1 MSSCDDDSLAISPRE
16 DSPESHPFSGHSDDY
31 GDSGVVVNGGL
42 LCNNNSSAPLCA
54 RLRAPNC
61 RLEPLRR
68 PAAYPSP
75 LTELRRSS
83 LPFVDMSALANG
95 NGITHVPPAEELEM
109 MYAYHANGTA
119 RRCSQPSTETESN
132 SAPQQSSLSVSQ
144 EMLTR
149 PPQTVKCFPS
159 NWWNP
164 KFSSPILERHF
175 KKKVVEFLRRR
186 FRIAVLFIALSSL
199 LWIVFFSVHLAFN
212 PPRSAEESEERV
224 NELARDSVRFTWW
237 YVVGGL
243 SIFASVLIMLALTY
257 SSYYGTLALPL
268 STTLAVLLMLASI
281 ALSFALY
288 FDSAVEG
295 FSTMWLVA
303 QFSIAGVVTLVI
315 FTLSQ
320 LPIVFSASLSIIFL
334 IVSNTLSITFTVV
347 LNSDIYAP
355 KFFAPSAVG
364 TVLFYLALL
373 LVGCS
378 TAFLSQKRQ
387 HATFWK
393 IAQCVLSQKAMDL
406 ERELEEKMILSILP
420 QPFAERMMSVD
431 VQLSYMMK
439 RSVGGVEAGDTGFT
453 ISQLDRVT
461 ILFADIVEFTE
472 FSASL
477 SAEELVGILNELFS
491 SFDDLVVKYKCEK
504 ISTLGDCYFCVSG
517 CPEPISSHA
526 NNCVDLGLAI
536 VEALEEFRRRTGHQL
551 DMRIGIHTG
560 SVLCGVMGTKRFK
573 FDVWSKDVTIANQI
587 EACGTPGRVLIS
599 GTTKQF
605 LSSAYVVELAH
616 LHNRDPD
623 LADMQLY
630 YVVGR
635 RHRALSLGTSVKEWR
650 RRLST
655 IDTVAQPLVTPEV
668 DQKGLGIDPSL
679 CCFWRQKHTLA
690 DPQLPPDDG
699 QSSSSIAEIFT
710 MQSQLQKC
718 TSYAE
723 LTNPEVQ
730 QQSNMDHKIVELM
743 KEQKVDFDTYFD
755 SQLRVLTLQFR
766 NHDWENAYRNYGRNL
781 DDGSSGDM
789 TEIEL
794 GYRITKQSYMYDTV
808 TLFVVFLLV
817 MFGSLAVLCGGGNF
831 TLWPSWLSIFVV
843 GLVTELV
850 IIVHVWAV
858 YKPQI
863 FPTAFARHAEVII
876 NWYVRSFVSLY
887 MIYYPMTI
895 VYASMSQ
902 CAHDSVIENT
912 QDLASIQMAF
922 FVTIVVLISSITF
935 MEVSHFVKLIG
946 GLLSAILA
954 CVLVMTLHLQTC
966 IGDININA
974 NTTTEPPST
983 LYGTTAHSIPTAV
996 SYQTDSPKQY
1006 LTNYYHRHVAPE
1018 AIILLLLILLLLAV
1032 VNRMSEVSVRLSFI
1046 GRIEAAGRRR
1056 YTRQQ
1061 KTQAEWLLFNI
1072 IPPRVTYEL
1081 RRLGRYSK
1089 NHDCVGVVFV
1099 SISNFNEFHRLT
1111 SEIQGE
1117 APYCILNQIITEFD
1131 MLLERRFMNIEKIKT
1146 IGSVYMAASGLESQG
1161 QDIDHLLDLIDFV
1174 QEMFQ
1179 VMEALNAQFR
1189 NDDFI
1194 EFGMGD
1200 FSFQLKVGFN
1210 YGPVTSGVVGSRK
1223 MLYDIWGD
1231 TVNVASRMNTTG
1243 HVGKI
1248 HMPET
1253 CLEKLRADF
1262 NVRFERY
1269 KEVIVKGK
1277 GAMRTVFVSHFPP
1290 LPLSATLPT
1299 QTTM

>member
-1 MSSCDDDSLAISPRE
+1 MSSCDDDSLAVSPRE
-16 DSPESHPFSGHSDDY
+16 DSPESHPFSAQSDEC
-31 GDSGVVVNGGL
+31 GDSGVVLNGGV
-42 LCNNNSSAPLCA
+42 CNNACLA
-54 RLRAPNC
+54 RLQGTGRYP
-61 RLEPLRR
+61 PRR

-83 LPFVDMSALANG
+83 LPFVDMSGLG
-95 NGITHVPPAEELEM
+95 NGSAIAHVPPAEELEM
-109 MYAYHANGTA
+109 MYAFHANGGG
-119 RRCSQPSTETESN
+119 RRSSQPSSTEAGEESLGG
-132 SAPQQSSLSVSQ
+132 PPHSSLGTSREV
-144 EMLTR
+144 LTR
-149 PPQTVKCFPS
+149 PPRTTKCFS
-159 NWWNP
+159 ASWWNP
-164 KFSSPILERHF
+164 KFSSPILEGHF

-199 LWIVFFSVHLAFN
+199 LWIVFFSVHLAFD
-212 PPRSAEESEERV
+212 PPRTELESEQRV

-243 SIFASVLIMLALTY
+243 TVFVAVLGMLALTY
-257 SSYYGTLALPL
+257 SHYYGRLALPL
-268 STTLAVLLMLASI
+268 STALAVLLMLSSV
-281 ALSFALY
+281 ALTFALY
-288 FDSAVEG
+288 FDPEVEG

-303 QFSIAGVVTLVI
+303 QFSIAGVVVLVV

-320 LPIVFSASLSIIFL
+320 LPIVFSITLCVVYLFVL
-334 IVSNTLSITFTVV
+334 NTLSITFTVL
-347 LNSDIYAP
+347 LNSHTYPP
-355 KFFAPSAVG
+355 KSFAPSAAG

-439 RSVGGVEAGDTGFT
+439 RSVGGAVMNDTCFT

-491 SFDDLVVKYKCEK
+491 TFDDLVVKCKCEK

-526 NNCVDLGLAI
+526 SNCVDLGLAI

-599 GTTKQF
+599 SATKHF
-605 LSSAYVVELAH
+605 LSSAYVVEPAH
-616 LHNRDPD
+616 LHNRDAD
-623 LADMQLY
+623 LGDMQLF

-655 IDTVAQPLVTPEV
+655 IDTIAQPLVAPDIE
-668 DQKGLGIDPSL
+668 QKKFKFDTSL
-679 CCFWRQKHTLA
+679 CCFWRNKHTLA
-690 DPQLPPDDG
+690 DPQLPSTDG
-699 QSSSSIAEIFT
+699 ESSSSIAEIFT
-710 MQSQLQKC
+710 MQTQLQKC

-723 LTNPEVQ
+723 LTNPELQ
-730 QQSNMDHKIVELM
+730 EQSNMDHKIVELM
-743 KEQKVDFDTYFD
+743 KEQKVNFDTYFD
-755 SQLRVLTLQFR
+755 PQLRVLTLQFR
-766 NHDWENAYRNYGRNL
+766 HQDWESAYRNYGRNL
-781 DDGSSGDM
+781 DDGSSGEM

-808 TLFVVFLLV
+808 TLFLVFLLV
-817 MFGSLAVLCGGGNF
+817 MLGSLAVLCGGGTF
-831 TLWPSWLSIFVV
+831 SLWPSWLSIFLV
-843 GLVTELV
+843 GLISELT

-858 YKPQI
+858 YQPER
-863 FPTAFARHAEVII
+863 FPAKFARYAQIVI

-895 VYASMSQ
+895 VYASIGQ
-902 CAHDSVIENT
+902 CTGDTVIENT
-912 QDLASIQMAF
+912 QDLAIIQMAF
-922 FVTIVVLISSITF
+922 FITIVVLISSITF
-935 MEVSHFVKLIG
+935 MEVSYFIKLIG
-946 GLLSAILA
+946 GVLSALLA
-954 CVLVMTLHLQTC
+954 CVLVMTLHLQLC
-966 IGDININA
+966 IADINIDS
-974 NTTTEPPST
+974 NTTQASEPPST
-983 LYGTTAHSIPTAV
+983 VYGTDPHSIPTAV
-996 SYQTDSPKQY
+996 SYKTDSPRQY
-1006 LTNYYHRHVAPE
+1006 LKNYYHRHVAPE
-1018 AIILLLLILLLLAV
+1018 AIILLLLILLILAV

-1081 RRLGRYSK
+1081 RKLGRYSQ

-1131 MLLERRFMNIEKIKT
+1131 ILLERQFMSIEKIKT
-1146 IGSVYMAASGLESQG
+1146 IGSVYMAASGLESEG
-1161 QDIDHLLDLIDFV
+1161 PDIEHLLDLIDFV

-1189 NDDFI
+1189 QDEFF
-1194 EFGMGD
+1194 EFGIAN

-1231 TVNVASRMNTTG
+1231 TVNVASRMNSTG
-1243 HVGKI
+1243 QVGKI
-1248 HMPET
+1248 HMPEG
-1253 CLEKLRADF
+1253 CLEKLRANGD
-1262 NVRFERY
+1262 VRFERH
-1269 KEVIVKGK
+1269 KEVNVKGK
-1277 GAMRTVFVSHFPP
+1277 GAMKTVFVSHTRPSP
-1290 LPLSATLPT
+1290 MQSPNQPT
-1299 QTTM
+1299 IT

>member
-1 MSSCDDDSLAISPRE
+1 MSSCDEDSLAPRE
-16 DSPESHPFSGHSDDY
+16 DSPESPPFSGHSDY
-31 GDSGVVVNGGL
+31 ADSGVEVNGGVQH
-42 LCNNNSSAPLCA
+42 NNVSTSLA
-54 RLRAPNC
+54 RYQAYRYGP
-61 RLEPLRR
+61 RR
-68 PAAYPSP
+68 PATGYPSP
-75 LTELRRSS
+75 LTEIRRSS
-83 LPFVDMSALANG
+83 LPYVDMSGLANG
-95 NGITHVPPAEELEM
+95 NGTAHVHAAEELEM
-109 MYAYHANGTA
+109 MYAFHGNG
-119 RRCSQPSTETESN
+119 RRSSQPSTEAGEDS
-132 SAPQQSSLSVSQ
+132 SGIHQSSLGTASQ
-144 EMLTR
+144 EMLAR
-149 PPQTVKCFPS
+149 PPKTVKCFSPS
-159 NWWNP
+159 WWNP

-175 KKKVVEFLRRR
+175 KKKVIEFLRRR

-199 LWIVFFSVHLAFN
+199 LWIVFFSVHLAFD
-212 PPRSAEESEERV
+212 PPHTAAESEERV
-224 NELARDSVRFTWW
+224 NDLAADSVRFTWW

-243 SIFASVLIMLALTY
+243 VLFVSVLLMLALTY
-257 SSYYGTLALPL
+257 SDYYGRLALLL
-268 STTLAVLLMLASI
+268 STTLTILLMLSSI
-281 ALSFALY
+281 ALSFALH
-288 FDSAVEG
+288 FDSNVEG

-303 QFSIAGVVTLVI
+303 QFSITGVVTLVV

-320 LPIVFSASLSIIFL
+320 LPILFSAGLCIVYLII
-334 IVSNTLSITFTVV
+334 SNSLSITFTVV
-347 LNSDIYAP
+347 LNPETYPPS
-355 KFFAPSAVG
+355 FFGPSAAG
-364 TVLFYLALL
+364 TLLFYCALIL
-373 LVGCS
+373 IGCS

-431 VQLSYMMK
+431 VQLSYMLK
-439 RSVGGVEAGDTGFT
+439 RSVGGVVNNDTGFN

-461 ILFADIVEFTE
+461 ILFADIVDFTE
-472 FSASL
+472 FSSSL
-477 SAEELVGILNELFS
+477 SAEELVGVLNELFS

-536 VEALEEFRRRTGHQL
+536 VEALEEFRQRTGHQL
-551 DMRIGIHTG
+551 DMRIGVHTG

-599 GTTKQF
+599 SATKHF
-605 LSSAYVVELAH
+605 LSSAYVVEPAH
-616 LHNRDPD
+616 LHNREPD

-650 RRLST
+650 RRLSA
-655 IDTVAQPLVTPEV
+655 IDTVVQTPEAAQME
-668 DQKGLGIDPSL
+668 QKSWKLDLSP
-679 CCFWRQKHTLA
+679 CCFWRNKHTLA
-690 DPQLPPDDG
+690 DPQLELNEC
-699 QSSSSIAEIFT
+699 QSTSSIADIFS

-723 LTNPEVQ
+723 LANPEEQ

-766 NHDWENAYRNYGRNL
+766 DPDWEDAYRNYGRNL
-781 DDGSSGDM
+781 DDGSSGEM

-808 TLFVVFLLV
+808 TLFLVFLLV
-817 MFGSLAVLCGGGNF
+817 MLGSLAVLCGGGSF
-831 TLWPSWLSIFVV
+831 ALWPSWLSIFLV
-843 GLVTELV
+843 GLVTELF
-850 IIVHVWAV
+850 IIVHVCAV
-858 YKPQI
+858 YQPHW
-863 FPTAFARHAEVII
+863 FPAPFASYAQFII
-876 NWYVRSFVSLY
+876 NWYVRSFVSIY

-895 VYASMSQ
+895 VYASISQ
-902 CAHDSVIENT
+902 CSNDDVIEDT
-912 QDLASIQMAF
+912 QDLAAIQMAF

-954 CVLVMTLHLQTC
+954 CVFVMTIHLQLC
-966 IGDININA
+966 IADINIDPNA
-974 NTTTEPPST
+974 TSTSTEAGATTH
-983 LYGTTAHSIPTAV
+983 HSIPTAV
-996 SYQTDSPKQY
+996 SYATDPPRQY

-1018 AIILLLLILLLLAV
+1018 AVILLLLILLILAV

-1061 KTQAEWLLFNI
+1061 KSQAEWLLFNI
-1072 IPPRVTYEL
+1072 IPPRVAYEL
-1081 RRLGRYSK
+1081 RRLGHYSQ
-1089 NHDCVGVVFV
+1089 NHNCIGVAFV
-1099 SISNFNEFHRLT
+1099 SVSNFNEFHRLT

-1131 MLLERRFMNIEKIKT
+1131 MLLERQFKNIEKIKT
-1146 IGSVYMAASGLESQG
+1146 IGSVYMAASGLEADG
-1161 QDIDHLLDLIDFV
+1161 PDIAHLLELIEFL
-1174 QEMFQ
+1174 QEMFR
-1179 VMEALNAQFR
+1179 VMNILNGQFR
-1189 NDDFI
+1189 SEEFA
-1194 EFGMGD
+1194 EFGMGN

-1210 YGPVTSGVVGSRK
+1210 YGSVTSGVVGSRK

-1231 TVNVASRMNTTG
+1231 TVNVASRMNSTG
-1243 HVGKI
+1243 RVGKI
-1248 HMPET
+1248 HMPES
-1253 CLEKLRADF
+1253 CLEKLRENQDI
-1262 NVRFERY
+1262 RFERH
-1269 KEVIVKGK
+1269 KEVNVKGK
-1277 GAMRTVFVSHFPP
+1277 GMMKTVFVSHTPP
-1290 LPLSATLPT
+1290 QQQSPH
-1299 QTTM
+1299 

>member
-1 MSSCDDDSLAISPRE
+1 MSSCDDDSLAVSPRE
-16 DSPESHPFSGHSDDY
+16 DSPESHPFSAQSDEC
-31 GDSGVVVNGGL
+31 GDSGVVLNGGV
-42 LCNNNSSAPLCA
+42 CANNPLA
-54 RLRAPNC
+54 RLAGRSFFGP
-61 RLEPLRR
+61 RR

-75 LTELRRSS
+75 LTELRRPS
-83 LPFVDMSALANG
+83 LPFVDMSGLANG
-95 NGITHVPPAEELEM
+95 NGISHVPPAEELEM
-109 MYAYHANGTA
+109 MYAFHANGSG
-119 RRCSQPSTETESN
+119 RRSSQPSSTEAGEES
-132 SAPQQSSLSVSQ
+132 SGYPQQHSSLGTSQ
-144 EMLTR
+144 EMLAR
-149 PPQTVKCFPS
+149 PLKTVSCFS
-159 NWWNP
+159 ANWWNP

-175 KKKVVEFLRRR
+175 KKKVIEFLRRR

-199 LWIVFFSVHLAFN
+199 LWIVFFSVHLAFD
-212 PPRSAEESEERV
+212 PPRTALESEQRV
-224 NELARDSVRFTWW
+224 NELAVDSVRFTWW

-243 SIFASVLIMLALTY
+243 TVFVAVLVMLALTY
-257 SSYYGTLALPL
+257 SNYYGRLALPL
-268 STTLAVLLMLASI
+268 STALSVLLMLSSV

-288 FDSAVEG
+288 FDSDVEG

-320 LPIVFSASLSIIFL
+320 LPIFFSAGLCAVYLL
-334 IVSNTLSITFTVV
+334 ISNALSITFTVL
-347 LNSDIYAP
+347 LNSDTYPP
-355 KFFAPSAVG
+355 KSFAPSALG
-364 TVLFYLALL
+364 MVLFYLALL

-439 RSVGGVEAGDTGFT
+439 RSVGGAEVTDTGFT

-491 SFDDLVVKYKCEK
+491 TFDDLVVKCKCEK

-599 GTTKQF
+599 SATKQF
-605 LSSAYVVELAH
+605 LSSAYVVEPAH

-655 IDTVAQPLVTPEV
+655 IDTIAQPLVTSETE
-668 DQKGLGIDPSL
+668 QKSLKIDPSL
-679 CCFWRQKHTLA
+679 CCFWRNKHTLA
-690 DPQLPPDDG
+690 DPQLPPTDG

-710 MQSQLQKC
+710 MQTQLQKC

-723 LTNPEVQ
+723 LANPEVQ
-730 QQSNMDHKIVELM
+730 EQSNMDHKIVELM

-755 SQLRVLTLQFR
+755 PQLRVLTLQFR
-766 NHDWENAYRNYGRNL
+766 NQDWENAYRNYGRNL
-781 DDGSSGDM
+781 DDGSSGEM

-808 TLFVVFLLV
+808 TLFLVFLLV
-817 MFGSLAVLCGGGNF
+817 MLGSLSVLCGGGSF
-831 TLWPSWLSIFVV
+831 SLWPSWFSIFLV
-843 GLVTELV
+843 GLISELT
-850 IIVHVWAV
+850 ILVHVWAV
-858 YKPQI
+858 YQPER
-863 FPTAFARHAEVII
+863 FPAKFARYAQFII

-895 VYASMSQ
+895 VYASIGQ
-902 CAHDSVIENT
+902 CTGDSVIENT
-912 QDLASIQMAF
+912 QDLAVIQMAF

-935 MEVSHFVKLIG
+935 MEVSYFVKLIG
-946 GLLSAILA
+946 GLLSALLA
-954 CVLVMTLHLQTC
+954 CVLVMTLHLQLC
-966 IGDININA
+966 IGDINISNSTSTSETPSPLPPVHV
-974 NTTTEPPST
+974 TTP
-983 LYGTTAHSIPTAV
+983 YSIPTAI
-996 SYQTDSPKQY
+996 SQETDTPQQY

-1018 AIILLLLILLLLAV
+1018 AVILLLLIMLILAV

-1081 RRLGRYSK
+1081 RKLGRYSQ

-1111 SEIQGE
+1111 SKIQGE

-1131 MLLERRFMNIEKIKT
+1131 MLLERQFVNIEKIKT
-1146 IGSVYMAASGLESQG
+1146 IGSVYMAASGLESEG
-1161 QDIDHLLDLIDFV
+1161 PHLEHLLDLIDCV
-1174 QEMFQ
+1174 QEMFR
-1179 VMEALNAQFR
+1179 VMEALNAQFK
-1189 NDDFI
+1189 DEFV
-1194 EFGMGD
+1194 EFGIAD

-1210 YGPVTSGVVGSRK
+1210 YGSVTSGVVGSRK

-1231 TVNVASRMNTTG
+1231 TVNVASRMNSTG
-1243 HVGKI
+1243 QVGKI
-1248 HMPET
+1248 HMPES
-1253 CLEKLRADF
+1253 CLEKLRADS
-1262 NVRFERY
+1262 NVRFERH
-1269 KEVIVKGK
+1269 KEVNVKGK
-1277 GAMRTVFVSHFPP
+1277 GAMRTVFVSHV
-1290 LPLSATLPT
+1290 
-1299 QTTM
+1299 

>member
-1 MSSCDDDSLAISPRE
+1 MSSTSCEEDSLGVSPRE
-16 DSPESHPFSGHSDDY
+16 DSPESHPFSGQSDY

-42 LCNNNSSAPLCA
+42 LNNATAALS
-54 RLRAPNC
+54 RLQATRNGP
-61 RLEPLRR
+61 RR
-68 PAAYPSP
+68 PFAFPSP

-83 LPFVDMSALANG
+83 LPFVDMSGFSNG
-95 NGITHVPPAEELEM
+95 KGLTHVPPAEELEM
-109 MYAYHANGTA
+109 MYAFHGNAA
-119 RRCSQPSTETESN
+119 RRGSLPSTEAGEES
-132 SAPQQSSLSVSQ
+132 SGGLAQQSSLSTSQ
-144 EMLTR
+144 EMLAGKPKET
-149 PPQTVKCFPS
+149 KCFS
-159 NWWNP
+159 ANWWNP
-164 KFSSPILERHF
+164 KFSSPILERHL

-212 PPRSAEESEERV
+212 PPRTAAESEERV
-224 NELARDSVRFTWW
+224 NELAADSVRFTWW

-243 SIFASVLIMLALTY
+243 VLFAVVLVMLPLTY
-257 SSYYGTLALPL
+257 SNYYGRLALPL
-268 STTLAVLLMLASI
+268 STTLTVLLMLSSV

-288 FDSAVEG
+288 FDSNVEG

-303 QFSIAGVVTLVI
+303 QFSITGVLTLVI

-320 LPIVFSASLSIIFL
+320 LPILFSAALCIVYL
-334 IVSNTLSITFTVV
+334 IVSNALSITFTVV
-347 LNSDIYAP
+347 LNQDTYPP
-355 KFFAPSAVG
+355 KFFGPSAVG
-364 TVLFYLALL
+364 TLLFYCALI
-373 LVGCS
+373 LVGCT
-378 TAFLSQKRQ
+378 TAFMSQKRQ

-439 RSVGGVEAGDTGFT
+439 RSVDADDSNDTGFT

-472 FSASL
+472 FSSNL
-477 SAEELVGILNELFS
+477 SAEELVGVLNELFS
-491 SFDDLVVKYKCEK
+491 SFDDLVVRYKCEK

-551 DMRIGIHTG
+551 DMRVGVHTG

-573 FDVWSKDVTIANQI
+573 FDVWSRDVTIANQI
-587 EACGTPGRVLIS
+587 EACGTPGRVVVS
-599 GTTKQF
+599 SATKQF
-605 LSSAYVVELAH
+605 LSSAYVVEPAH
-616 LHNRDPD
+616 LHHQDPE
-623 LADMQLY
+623 LADIQLY

-635 RHRALSLGTSVKEWR
+635 RHSALSHGTSVKEWR
-650 RRLST
+650 RRLSA
-655 IDTVAQPLVTPEV
+655 IDTVIHPPEATEAEKQRRV
-668 DQKGLGIDPSL
+668 VEIDLSS
-679 CCFWRQKHTLA
+679 CCFWRKKHTLA
-690 DPQLPPDDG
+690 DPQLPPSG
-699 QSSSSIAEIFT
+699 SESSSSIAEIFT

-723 LTNPEVQ
+723 LANPEIQ
-730 QQSNMDHKIVELM
+730 QQSHMDHKIVELM

-755 SQLRVLTLQFR
+755 PQLRVLTLQFR
-766 NHDWENAYRNYGRNL
+766 NHALEDAYRNYGRNL
-781 DDGSSGDM
+781 DDGSSGEM
-789 TEIEL
+789 METEL

-808 TLFVVFLLV
+808 TLFLVFLLV
-817 MFGSLAVLCGGGNF
+817 MLGSLAVLCGGGSF
-831 TLWPSWLSIFVV
+831 SLWTSWLSIFVV
-843 GLVTELV
+843 GLVSEIV

-858 YKPQI
+858 YQPQR
-863 FPTAFARHAEVII
+863 FPARFASYAQFII

-895 VYASMSQ
+895 VYASISQ
-902 CAHDSVIENT
+902 CTGDVIENT

-954 CVLVMTLHLQTC
+954 CVLVMTLHLQIC
-966 IGDININA
+966 IGDISINSTV
-974 NTTTEPPST
+974 TTTDDMTP
-983 LYGTTAHSIPTAV
+983 SIPTAV
-996 SYQTDSPKQY
+996 SYKTDSPRQY

-1018 AIILLLLILLLLAV
+1018 AVILLLLILLILAI

-1046 GRIEAAGRRR
+1046 GRIEAASRRR

-1089 NHDCVGVVFV
+1089 NHNCVGVVFV
-1099 SISNFNEFHRLT
+1099 SVSNFNEFHRLT

-1117 APYCILNQIITEFD
+1117 APYCILNRIITEFD
-1131 MLLERRFMNIEKIKT
+1131 MLLVRCRRFVNIEKIKT
-1146 IGSVYMAASGLESQG
+1146 IGSVYMAASGLDTE
-1161 QDIDHLLDLIDFV
+1161 DPDLAHLLDMIDFV
-1174 QEMFQ
+1174 QEMFK
-1179 VMEALNAQFR
+1179 ALRTLNEQFR
-1189 NDDFI
+1189 NEEFE
-1194 EFGMGD
+1194 EFGLRG

-1231 TVNVASRMNTTG
+1231 TVNVASRMNSSG
-1243 HVGKI
+1243 IDGKI
-1248 HMPET
+1248 HMPES
-1253 CLEKLRADF
+1253 CLEKLCQDPHI
-1262 NVRFERY
+1262 RFERH
-1269 KEVIVKGK
+1269 KEVNVKGK
-1277 GAMRTVFVSHFPP
+1277 GAMNTVFVSHVPP
-1290 LPLSATLPT
+1290 SSPT
-1299 QTTM
+1299 IQPNQ

>member
-1 MSSCDDDSLAISPRE
+1 MSSCDEDSLTISPRE
-16 DSPESHPFSGHSDDY
+16 DSPDPESPPFSGQSDY

-42 LCNNNSSAPLCA
+42 HNNASTSLA
-54 RLRAPNC
+54 RLHAARSVP
-61 RLEPLRR
+61 RR
-68 PAAYPSP
+68 PPAHPSP
-75 LTELRRSS
+75 LTDARRPS
-83 LPFVDMSALANG
+83 LPFVDMSAIG
-95 NGITHVPPAEELEM
+95 NGLAHVPPAEELEM
-109 MYAYHANGTA
+109 MYAFHGNAG
-119 RRCSQPSTETESN
+119 RRSSQPSTEAGEES
-132 SAPQQSSLSVSQ
+132 SGVAQQSSLSASQ

-149 PPQTVKCFPS
+149 PPETVKCFSP

-164 KFSSPILERHF
+164 KFSSPILERHL
-175 KKKVVEFLRRR
+175 KKKVIEFLRRR

-199 LWIVFFSVHLAFN
+199 LWMVFFSVHLAFD
-212 PPRSAEESEERV
+212 PPRTAAESEKRV
-224 NELARDSVRFTWW
+224 NDLAADSVRFTWW
-237 YVVGGL
+237 YVVGGAVL
-243 SIFASVLIMLALTY
+243 FVAVLIMLALTY
-257 SSYYGTLALPL
+257 SDYYGRLALLL
-268 STTLAVLLMLASI
+268 SITLSVILMLCSM

-288 FDSAVEG
+288 FDTNVEG

-303 QFSIAGVVTLVI
+303 QFSITGVVTVVI

-320 LPIVFSASLSIIFL
+320 LPIVFSAVLCIVYLII
-334 IVSNTLSITFTVV
+334 SNVLSITFTVL
-347 LNSDIYAP
+347 LNSETYPP
-355 KFFAPSAVG
+355 KFFGPSAVG
-364 TVLFYLALL
+364 TLLFYCALVL
-373 LVGCS
+373 IGCS
-378 TAFLSQKRQ
+378 TAFVSQKRQ

-406 ERELEEKMILSILP
+406 ERELEEKMILAILP

-439 RSVGGVEAGDTGFT
+439 QSVGGAVNNDTGFN
-453 ISQLDRVT
+453 ISQLDGVT

-491 SFDDLVVKYKCEK
+491 IFDDLVVKYKCEK

-536 VEALEEFRRRTGHQL
+536 VEALEVFRRRTGHPL
-551 DMRIGIHTG
+551 EMRIGIHTG

-573 FDVWSKDVTIANQI
+573 FDVWSKDVTIANLI
-587 EACGTPGRVLIS
+587 EACGTPGRVMIS
-599 GTTKQF
+599 AATKHF
-605 LSSAYVVELAH
+605 LSSAYVVEAAC
-616 LHNRDPD
+616 LHNQDPD
-623 LADMQLY
+623 LANMELF

-635 RHRALSLGTSVKEWR
+635 RRSVLSLGTSVKEWR

-655 IDTVAQPLVTPEV
+655 IDTVAQPLPATEMQRRNITYDLSP
-668 DQKGLGIDPSL
+668 
-679 CCFWRQKHTLA
+679 CCFWHKKHTLA
-690 DPQLPPDDG
+690 DQQLPPSG
-699 QSSSSIAEIFT
+699 SQSSSSIAEIFT
-710 MQSQLQKC
+710 MQTQLQKC

-723 LTNPEVQ
+723 LANPEVQ

-755 SQLRVLTLQFR
+755 PQLRVITLQFR

-781 DDGSSGDM
+781 DDGSSGEM
-789 TEIEL
+789 METEL

-808 TLFVVFLLV
+808 TLFIVFLLV
-817 MFGSLAVLCGGGNF
+817 MLGSLAVLCGGGSF
-831 TLWPSWLSIFVV
+831 SLWPSWLSIFLV
-843 GLVTELV
+843 GLISESV
-850 IIVHVWAV
+850 IILHVWAV
-858 YKPQI
+858 YRPEL
-863 FPTAFARHAEVII
+863 FPARFAAYAQLII
-876 NWYVRSFVSLY
+876 NWYVRSLVSLF

-895 VYASMSQ
+895 VYASISQ
-902 CAHDSVIENT
+902 CSGDVIENT

-946 GLLSAILA
+946 GLLSAIL
-954 CVLVMTLHLQTC
+954 VIVMIMTLHLQIC
-966 IGDININA
+966 IADISIDSNL
-974 NTTTEPPST
+974 TTSTDMTHPTVATPISYETDPP
-983 LYGTTAHSIPTAV
+983 
-996 SYQTDSPKQY
+996 QQY

-1018 AIILLLLILLLLAV
+1018 AVILLLLILLILAV

-1061 KTQAEWLLFNI
+1061 KSQAEWLLFNI

-1081 RRLGRYSK
+1081 RKLGRYSR

-1099 SISNFNEFHRLT
+1099 SIANFNEFHRRT

-1117 APYCILNQIITEFD
+1117 APYCILNQIISEFD
-1131 MLLERRFMNIEKIKT
+1131 MLLEKQQFSSIEKIKT
-1146 IGSVYMAASGLESQG
+1146 IGSVYMAASGLDTDG
-1161 QDIDHLLDLIDFV
+1161 PVLAHLLQLVDFV
-1174 QEMFQ
+1174 QQMFL
-1179 VMEALNAQFR
+1179 VMEALNCQFR
-1189 NDDFI
+1189 SEEFREFQI
-1194 EFGMGD
+1194 ED

-1231 TVNVASRMNTTG
+1231 TVNVASRMNSTG
-1243 HVGKI
+1243 KVGKV
-1248 HMPET
+1248 HMPES
-1253 CLEKLRADF
+1253 CLAKLHEDKDI
-1262 NVRFERY
+1262 RFECH
-1269 KEVIVKGK
+1269 KEVNVKGK
-1277 GAMRTVFVSHFPP
+1277 GTMQTVFVSH
-1290 LPLSATLPT
+1290 LPQPMT
-1299 QTTM
+1299 

>member
-1 MSSCDDDSLAISPRE
+1 MSSCDEDSLGISPRE
-16 DSPESHPFSGHSDDY
+16 DSPESHPFSGHSDY

-42 LCNNNSSAPLCA
+42 LNNAFTAISRPQATRGGP
-54 RLRAPNC
+54 
-61 RLEPLRR
+61 RR
-68 PAAYPSP
+68 PFAFPSP

-83 LPFVDMSALANG
+83 LPFVDMSGFGNVNG
-95 NGITHVPPAEELEM
+95 FTHVPPTEELEM
-109 MYAYHANGTA
+109 MYAFHGNAA
-119 RRCSQPSTETESN
+119 RRGSQPSTDAGEDSSRGT
-132 SAPQQSSLSVSQ
+132 ALQSSLSASQ
-144 EMLTR
+144 EMLAGKPKT
-149 PPQTVKCFPS
+149 TKCFS
-159 NWWNP
+159 TNWWNP
-164 KFSSPILERHF
+164 KFSSPILERHL
-175 KKKVVEFLRRR
+175 KKKVIEFLRRR

-212 PPRSAEESEERV
+212 PPRTAAESEERV
-224 NELARDSVRFTWW
+224 NELAADSVRFTWW

-243 SIFASVLIMLALTY
+243 VLFAIVLVMLALTY
-257 SSYYGTLALPL
+257 SNYYDRLALPL
-268 STTLAVLLMLASI
+268 STTLTILLMLSSI

-288 FDSAVEG
+288 FDSNVEG

-303 QFSIAGVVTLVI
+303 QFSITGVVTLVI

-320 LPIVFSASLSIIFL
+320 LPILFSAALCIVYL
-334 IVSNTLSITFTVV
+334 IVSNTLSITFTVI
-347 LNSDIYAP
+347 LNPETYPP
-355 KFFAPSAVG
+355 KFFGPSAVG
-364 TVLFYLALL
+364 TLLFYCALI
-373 LVGCS
+373 LVGCC
-378 TAFLSQKRQ
+378 TAYMSQKRQ

-439 RSVGGVEAGDTGFT
+439 RSVGAAETSDTGFT

-472 FSASL
+472 FSSNL
-477 SAEELVGILNELFS
+477 SAEELVGVLNELFS

-573 FDVWSKDVTIANQI
+573 FDVWSRDVTIANQI
-587 EACGTPGRVLIS
+587 EACGTPGRVVIS
-599 GTTKQF
+599 SATKHF
-605 LSSAYVVELAH
+605 LSSAYVVEPAH
-616 LHNRDPD
+616 LHHQDPD
-623 LADMQLY
+623 LADMQLF

-655 IDTVAQPLVTPEV
+655 IDTVVQPPEASEA
-668 DQKGLGIDPSL
+668 DSQGSINIDFSS
-679 CCFWRQKHTLA
+679 CCFWRKKHTLS
-690 DPQLPPDDG
+690 DPQLPPSG
-699 QSSSSIAEIFT
+699 SQSSSSIAEIFT

-723 LTNPEVQ
+723 LANPEVQ
-730 QQSNMDHKIVELM
+730 QQANMDHKIVELM
-743 KEQKVDFDTYFD
+743 KEQNVNFDTYFD
-755 SQLRVLTLQFR
+755 PQLRLLTLQFR
-766 NHDWENAYRNYGRNL
+766 DHHLENAYRNYGCNL
-781 DDGSSGDM
+781 DDGSSGEM
-789 TEIEL
+789 METEL
-794 GYRITKQSYMYDTV
+794 GYRITKQSYMYDTI

-817 MFGSLAVLCGGGNF
+817 MLGSLAVLCGGGSF
-831 TLWPSWLSIFVV
+831 SLWASWLSIFLV
-843 GLVTELV
+843 GLISET
-850 IIVHVWAV
+850 IIIIHVWAV
-858 YKPQI
+858 YKPQH
-863 FPTAFARHAEVII
+863 FPARFASYAQFII
-876 NWYVRSFVSLY
+876 NWYVRSFVSLF

-895 VYASMSQ
+895 VYASISQ
-902 CAHDSVIENT
+902 CTGDVIENT

-954 CVLVMTLHLQTC
+954 CVLVMTLHLQIC
-966 IGDININA
+966 IGDININ
-974 NTTTEPPST
+974 NNV
-983 LYGTTAHSIPTAV
+983 TTAEDEMTSIPAPV

-1018 AIILLLLILLLLAV
+1018 AVILLLLILFILAI

-1046 GRIEAAGRRR
+1046 GRIEAASRRR

-1089 NHDCVGVVFV
+1089 NHNCVGVVFV
-1099 SISNFNEFHRLT
+1099 SVSNFNEFHRLT
-1111 SEIQGE
+1111 SDIQGA
-1117 APYCILNQIITEFD
+1117 APYCILNRIITEFD
-1131 MLLERRFMNIEKIKT
+1131 MLLVRRFMNIEKIKT
-1146 IGSVYMAASGLESQG
+1146 IGSVYMAASGLDTE
-1161 QDIDHLLDLIDFV
+1161 DPDLAHLLELIDFV
-1174 QEMFQ
+1174 QEMFR
-1179 VMEALNAQFR
+1179 VLRTLNEQFR
-1189 NDDFI
+1189 NDEFE
-1194 EFGMGD
+1194 EFGMTG

-1231 TVNVASRMNTTG
+1231 TVNVASRMNSSG
-1243 HVGKI
+1243 LDGKI
-1248 HMPET
+1248 HMPES
-1253 CLEKLRADF
+1253 CLEKLRQDPDI
-1262 NVRFERY
+1262 RFERH
-1269 KEVIVKGK
+1269 KEVNVKGK
-1277 GAMRTVFVSHFPP
+1277 GSMNTVFVSHVPP
-1290 LPLSATLPT
+1290 SSPT
-1299 QTTM
+1299 AQPNQ

>member
-1 MSSCDDDSLAISPRE
+1 MSSTSCDEDSLAPQE
-16 DSPESHPFSGHSDDY
+16 DSPESPPFSGHSDY
-31 GDSGVVVNGGL
+31 ADSGVEVNGGIH
-42 LCNNNSSAPLCA
+42 NNATTSLA
-54 RLRAPNC
+54 RLQATRYGP
-61 RLEPLRR
+61 RR
-68 PAAYPSP
+68 PAAFPSP
-75 LTELRRSS
+75 LTEIRRPS
-83 LPFVDMSALANG
+83 LPFVDMSAGVANG
-95 NGITHVPPAEELEM
+95 NGTAHIHHAEELEM
-109 MYAYHANGTA
+109 MYAFHGNG
-119 RRCSQPSTETESN
+119 RRSSQPSTEAGGEDS
-132 SAPQQSSLSVSQ
+132 SGIALQSSLSTSQ
-144 EMLTR
+144 EMLTG
-149 PPQTVKCFPS
+149 PPKTVKCFSPS
-159 NWWNP
+159 WWNP
-164 KFSSPILERHF
+164 KFSSPILERHL
-175 KKKVVEFLRRR
+175 KKKVIEFLRRR

-199 LWIVFFSVHLAFN
+199 LWIVFFSVHLAFD
-212 PPRSAEESEERV
+212 PPHSATESEQRV
-224 NELARDSVRFTWW
+224 NDLAADSVRFTWW

-243 SIFASVLIMLALTY
+243 VVFAAVLVMLALTY
-257 SSYYGTLALPL
+257 SNYYGRLALLL
-268 STTLAVLLMLASI
+268 STTLTILLMLASI
-281 ALSFALY
+281 SLSFSLY
-288 FDSAVEG
+288 FDSNVEG
-295 FSTMWLVA
+295 FSTMWLIA
-303 QFSIAGVVTLVI
+303 QFSITGVVTLVI

-320 LPIVFSASLSIIFL
+320 LPILFSAGLCIVYLII
-334 IVSNTLSITFTVV
+334 SNALSITFTVV
-347 LNSDIYAP
+347 LNSDTYP
-355 KFFAPSAVG
+355 PRFFAPSAAG
-364 TVLFYLALL
+364 TLLFCCALIL
-373 LVGCS
+373 IGCS
-378 TAFLSQKRQ
+378 TAFLTQKRQ

-439 RSVGGVEAGDTGFT
+439 RSVGVAEIGDTGFN

-491 SFDDLVVKYKCEK
+491 IFDDLVVRYKCEK

-536 VEALEEFRRRTGHQL
+536 VEALEEFRQRTGHQL

-587 EACGTPGRVLIS
+587 EACGTAGRVLIS
-599 GTTKQF
+599 SATKHF
-605 LSSAYVVELAH
+605 LSSAYVAEPAH
-616 LHNRDPD
+616 LYNQDPD
-623 LADMQLY
+623 LAGMQLF

-650 RRLST
+650 RRLSV
-655 IDTVAQPLVTPEV
+655 IDTVAQ
-668 DQKGLGIDPSL
+668 SL
-679 CCFWRQKHTLA
+679 QATETEQHSIKFDFSSCCFWKNKHSLA
-690 DPQLPPDDG
+690 DPQLKSTES
-699 QSSSSIAEIFT
+699 QSTSSIADIFS

-723 LTNPEVQ
+723 LANPEVQ
-730 QQSNMDHKIVELM
+730 QQSHMDHKIVELM

-755 SQLRVLTLQFR
+755 PQLRVLTLQFR
-766 NHDWENAYRNYGRNL
+766 DNDWENAYRNYGRNL
-781 DDGSSGDM
+781 DDGSSGEM

-808 TLFVVFLLV
+808 TLFFVFLLI
-817 MFGSLAVLCGGGNF
+817 MLGSLAVLCGGGSF
-831 TLWPSWLSIFVV
+831 SLWPSWLSIFIV
-843 GLVTELV
+843 GLVSELV
-850 IIVHVWAV
+850 IIIHVWAV
-858 YKPQI
+858 YQPHH
-863 FPTAFARHAEVII
+863 FPARFSSYAQFII

-895 VYASMSQ
+895 VYASISQ
-902 CAHDSVIENT
+902 CTGDDVIENT
-912 QDLASIQMAF
+912 HDLAAVQMAF
-922 FVTIVVLISSITF
+922 FVTIVVLISSVTF
-935 MEVSHFVKLIG
+935 MEVSHFIKLIG

-954 CVLVMTLHLQTC
+954 CVLVMTLHLQLC
-966 IGDININA
+966 IGDINIDS
-974 NTTTEPPST
+974 NTTST
-983 LYGTTAHSIPTAV
+983 DTAAATDTIPMATTPHSIATAI
-996 SYQTDSPKQY
+996 SYETDSPRQY

-1018 AIILLLLILLLLAV
+1018 AVILLLLILVILAV

-1061 KTQAEWLLFNI
+1061 KSQAEWLLFNI

-1081 RRLGRYSK
+1081 RRLGRYSQ
-1089 NHDCVGVVFV
+1089 NHDCIGVAFV

-1131 MLLERRFMNIEKIKT
+1131 MLLERERQFKNIEKIKT
-1146 IGSVYMAASGLESQG
+1146 IGSVYMVASGLESEG
-1161 QDIDHLLDLIDFV
+1161 THLIHLLELIDFV
-1174 QEMFQ
+1174 QEMFH
-1179 VMEALNAQFR
+1179 VMDNLKEQFQ
-1189 NDDFI
+1189 NEEFA

-1200 FSFQLKVGFN
+1200 FSFQVKVGFN

-1231 TVNVASRMNTTG
+1231 TVNVASRMNSTG
-1243 HVGKI
+1243 MVGKI
-1248 HMPET
+1248 HMPES
-1253 CLEKLRADF
+1253 CLEKLRDSLDI
-1262 NVRFERY
+1262 RFERH
-1269 KEVIVKGK
+1269 KEVNVKGK
-1277 GAMRTVFVSHFPP
+1277 GMMNTVFVSHIPSP
-1290 LPLSATLPT
+1290 LTN
-1299 QTTM
+1299 

>member
-1 MSSCDDDSLAISPRE
+1 MSSCGDDSLVAISPRE
-16 DSPESHPFSGHSDDY
+16 YSPESHPLSGHSDY
-31 GDSGVVVNGGL
+31 GDSGVVVNGGPHTNEAPSL
-42 LCNNNSSAPLCA
+42 LRLQQTPRSAP
-54 RLRAPNC
+54 
-61 RLEPLRR
+61 RR
-68 PAAYPSP
+68 PFGFPSP
-75 LTELRRSS
+75 LTEIRRSS
-83 LPFVDMSALANG
+83 LPFVEVSGMANG
-95 NGITHVPPAEELEM
+95 NGITHVPPAEELEL
-109 MYAYHANGTA
+109 MYAYHGNAG
-119 RRCSQPSTETESN
+119 RRSSQPSTEAGEESN
-132 SAPQQSSLSVSQ
+132 ASGVAQQGSLVASQ
-144 EMLTR
+144 EGITR
-149 PPQTVKCFPS
+149 PPKTVKCISP

-212 PPRSAEESEERV
+212 PPRTALESEQRV
-224 NELARDSVRFTWW
+224 NELARESVRFTWW

-243 SIFASVLIMLALTY
+243 FLFVVVLLMLLLTY
-257 SSYYGTLALPL
+257 SDYYGRLALAL
-268 STTLAVLLMLASI
+268 STTLTVLLMLSSI
-281 ALSFALY
+281 ALSFALH
-288 FDSAVEG
+288 FDSNVKG
-295 FSTMWLVA
+295 FSTMWLVS
-303 QFSIAGVVTLVI
+303 QFSITGVVTLVI

-320 LPIVFSASLSIIFL
+320 LPVVFSAALCIIYL
-334 IVSNTLSITFTVV
+334 VISNTVSITFTVI
-347 LNSDIYAP
+347 LNSDIYSP
-355 KFFAPSAVG
+355 IIFGPSAVG
-364 TVLFYLALL
+364 TLFFYCALIL
-373 LVGCS
+373 IGCS
-378 TAFLSQKRQ
+378 TAYLSQKRQ

-439 RSVGGVEAGDTGFT
+439 CSVGGADVTDAGFT
-453 ISQLDRVT
+453 ISQLDSVT
-461 ILFADIVEFTE
+461 ILFADIVDFTE

-491 SFDDLVVKYKCEK
+491 SFDDLVVRYKCEK

-587 EACGTPGRVLIS
+587 EACGTPGKVVIS
-599 GTTKQF
+599 SATKHF
-605 LSSAYVVELAH
+605 LSSAYVVEPAH
-616 LHNRDPD
+616 IHNQDPD
-623 LADMQLY
+623 LADMRLF

-655 IDTVAQPLVTPEV
+655 IDTVAQPVETEKIK
-668 DQKGLGIDPSL
+668 QKGIKIDFS
-679 CCFWRQKHTLA
+679 CCFWNQHTLA
-690 DPQLPPDDG
+690 EPQLPPSTS
-699 QSSSSIAEIFT
+699 QSSTSIAEIFT
-710 MQSQLQKC
+710 MQSRLMKC

-723 LTNPEVQ
+723 LANPEVQ

-743 KEQKVDFDTYFD
+743 KEQKVDFDTYLD
-755 SQLRVLTLQFR
+755 PQLRVLTLQFR

-781 DDGSSGDM
+781 DDGSSGEM
-789 TEIEL
+789 METEL

-808 TLFVVFLLV
+808 TLFIVFLLV
-817 MFGSLAVLCGGGNF
+817 MLGSLAVLCGGGSF
-831 TLWPSWLSIFVV
+831 SLWPSWLSIFVV
-843 GLVTELV
+843 GLLSELV

-858 YKPQI
+858 YRPGL
-863 FPTAFARHAEVII
+863 FPAWFASYAQFSI
-876 NWYVRSFVSLY
+876 NWYVRSCVALY

-895 VYASMSQ
+895 VYASIGQ
-902 CAHDSVIENT
+902 CTSDVIENT
-912 QDLASIQMAF
+912 QDLAIIQMAF

-946 GLLSAILA
+946 SVLSALLA
-954 CVLVMTLHLQTC
+954 CVLVMTLHLQVC
-966 IGDININA
+966 IDNIKIESNV
-974 NTTTEPPST
+974 
-983 LYGTTAHSIPTAV
+983 TTAADALTPSIPTAV
-996 SYQTDSPKQY
+996 SYETDSPEQY

-1018 AIILLLLILLLLAV
+1018 AVILLLLILLILAV
-1032 VNRMSEVSVRLSFI
+1032 VNRMSEVSMRLSFI

-1072 IPPRVTYEL
+1072 IPPRVAYEL
-1081 RRLGRYSK
+1081 RRLGHYSQ
-1089 NHDCVGVVFV
+1089 NHNCVGVAFV

-1111 SEIQGE
+1111 SSIQGE

-1131 MLLERRFMNIEKIKT
+1131 MLLERHRFATIEKIKT
-1146 IGSVYMAASGLESQG
+1146 IGSMYMAASGLDTEG
-1161 QDIDHLLDLIDFV
+1161 PDLIHLLDLIDFV
-1174 QEMFQ
+1174 QAMFK
-1179 VMEALNAQFR
+1179 VMAALNRQFSSE
-1189 NDDFI
+1189 
-1194 EFGMGD
+1194 EFQQFGLGN
-1200 FSFQLKVGFN
+1200 FAFHVKVGFN
-1210 YGPVTSGVVGSRK
+1210 YGPVMSGVVGSRK

-1243 HVGKI
+1243 KVGKV
-1248 HMPET
+1248 HMPES
-1253 CLEKLRADF
+1253 CLEKLQTDT
-1262 NVRFERY
+1262 NIRFERH
-1269 KEVIVKGK
+1269 KKVHVKGK
-1277 GAMRTVFVSHFPP
+1277 GDMDTVFVSHTP
-1290 LPLSATLPT
+1290 SASPVQPT
-1299 QTTM
+1299 S

>member
-1 MSSCDDDSLAISPRE
+1 MSSCDEDSLAISPRE
-16 DSPESHPFSGHSDDY
+16 ESPDSHPFSGQSEY
-31 GDSGVVVNGGL
+31 GDSGVVVNGGV
-42 LCNNNSSAPLCA
+42 CNNTSVA
-54 RLRAPNC
+54 RPPATNYPRNG
-61 RLEPLRR
+61 LRR
-68 PAAYPSP
+68 PAAHPSP
-75 LTELRRSS
+75 LIELRRSS
-83 LPFVDMSALANG
+83 LPFVDMSALGNG
-95 NGITHVPPAEELEM
+95 NGITKVPPAEELEM
-109 MYAYHANGTA
+109 MYAYHSNGGV
-119 RRCSQPSTETESN
+119 RRGSMPSSSEAGDS
-132 SAPQQSSLSVSQ
+132 SAVGGPMHSSLCASQ
-144 EMLTR
+144 EMHSR
-149 PPQTVKCFPS
+149 PPQTAKCFSS

-164 KFSSPILERHF
+164 KFSSPILEGHF

-199 LWIVFFSVHLAFN
+199 LWIVFFSVHLAFD
-212 PPRSAEESEERV
+212 PPHTAEESEQRV

-243 SIFASVLIMLALTY
+243 ALFVAVLIMLALTY
-257 SSYYGTLALPL
+257 SSYYDHLAFVL
-268 STTLAVLLMLASI
+268 STTLSILLMLASI

-288 FDSAVEG
+288 FDSEVEG

-303 QFSIAGVVTLVI
+303 QFSIAGVIILVI

-320 LPIVFSASLSIIFL
+320 LPIVFSTALCVVYLII
-334 IVSNTLSITFTVV
+334 SNVLSITFTVV
-347 LNSDIYAP
+347 LNSDVYPAG
-355 KFFAPSAVG
+355 FFAPNAVG
-364 TVLFYLALL
+364 TILFYSALL
-373 LVGCS
+373 LIGIS
-378 TAFLSQKRQ
+378 AAFLSQKRQ

-439 RSVGGVEAGDTGFT
+439 HSVTGPEVNDTGFN

-491 SFDDLVVKYKCEK
+491 TFDDLVVKCKCEK

-587 EACGTPGRVLIS
+587 EACGTAGRVLIS
-599 GTTKQF
+599 AATKNF
-605 LSSAYVVELAH
+605 LSSAYVVEPACLRS
-616 LHNRDPD
+616 RDPD
-623 LADMQLY
+623 LGDMELF

-650 RRLST
+650 RRLSA
-655 IDTVAQPLVTPEV
+655 IDTIAQPLVEIETEA
-668 DQKGLGIDPSL
+668 KAHKLIDSSL
-679 CCFWRQKHTLA
+679 CCIWPKKSTLA
-690 DPQLPPDDG
+690 DPQLPVTDQ

-723 LTNPEVQ
+723 LANPEVQ

-781 DDGSSGDM
+781 DDGSSGEM
-789 TEIEL
+789 SEIEL

-808 TLFVVFLLV
+808 TLFLVFLLV
-817 MFGSLAVLCGGGNF
+817 MFGSLAVLCGGGSF
-831 TLWPSWLSIFVV
+831 PLWPSWLSIFIV
-843 GLVTELV
+843 GLVTEL
-850 IIVHVWAV
+850 IIIIYVWAV
-858 YKPQI
+858 YEPER
-863 FPTAFARHAEVII
+863 FPAKFARHAKFII

-895 VYASMSQ
+895 VYASISQ
-902 CAHDSVIENT
+902 CTHDSIIENT
-912 QDLASIQMAF
+912 RDLASIQMAF

-954 CVLVMTLHLQTC
+954 CVLVMTLHLELC
-966 IGDININA
+966 IGDINIDSNSTA
-974 NTTTEPPST
+974 TEATPISTYVTT
-983 LYGTTAHSIPTAV
+983 HSIPTAV
-996 SYQTDSPKQY
+996 SYQTDAPQQY

-1018 AIILLLLILLLLAV
+1018 AIILLLLILLILAV

-1081 RRLGRYSK
+1081 RRLGRYSR

-1117 APYCILNQIITEFD
+1117 APYCILNHIISEFD
-1131 MLLERRFMNIEKIKT
+1131 MLLERRFSSIEKIKT

-1161 QDIDHLLDLIDFV
+1161 SDNDHLLDLIDFV
-1174 QEMFQ
+1174 QEMFHI
-1179 VMEALNAQFR
+1179 MDTLNQQFKR
-1189 NDDFI
+1189 EEFV
-1194 EFGMGD
+1194 EFGIPD

-1231 TVNVASRMNTTG
+1231 TVNVASRMNSTG
-1243 HVGKI
+1243 QVRKI
-1248 HMPET
+1248 HMPEC
-1253 CLEKLRADF
+1253 CLEKLRS
-1262 NVRFERY
+1262 NSNIRFERH
-1269 KEVIVKGK
+1269 KEVNVKGK
-1277 GAMRTVFVSHFPP
+1277 GAMRTLFVTHIS
-1290 LPLSATLPT
+1290 
-1299 QTTM
+1299 